1 MISFKKLELSHRPLL
16 EDYLIRANKQSC
28 EYTFA
33 NLFIWGRKK
42 IAEYNGF
49 LLLQSQFDRKTVY
62 IFPVGVGD
70 VKPALDALTLLR
82 DSFPRIGDA
91 AICQGFRALTWEARF
106 ERLCDDPP
114 VYFDGAHNPDGIAA
128 AKESIMTYFQG
139 GVILVGGI
147 LADKDYLAVAHLL
160 SPHVKTAFTVTPKNP
175 RALSAKAY
183 AEAFKSAGVPAI
195 PTRSAASALARA
207 KEMAKDASLPVLCIG
222 SLYLYADI
230 RKAVKKASHK

>member
-70 VKPALDALTLLR
+70 VKPALDTIISDAQMRGIPCCLAEHSRSPRLR
-82 DSFPRIGDA
+82 ELFP
-91 AICQGFRALTWEARF
+91 
-106 ERLCDDPP
+106 
-114 VYFDGAHNPDGIAA
+114 
-128 AKESIMTYFQG
+128 
-139 GVILVGGI
+139 
-147 LADKDYLAVAHLL
+147 
-160 SPHVKTAFTVTPKNP
+160 
-175 RALSAKAY
+175 
-183 AEAFKSAGVPAI
+183 
-195 PTRSAASALARA
+195 
-207 KEMAKDASLPVLCIG
+207 
-222 SLYLYADI
+222 
-230 RKAVKKASHK
+230 